1 MNTYPYLHCR
11 KGIYYFRRATPKDLL
26 YFIGQR
32 EITKT
37 LGTTD
42 IRVARKAAL
51 EMSEQLDE
59 LFIKIRNGKKLLSAD
74 EVACVALHVNR
85 AKTERLMLAALEE
98 FKDRTKEHDPQ
109 IGFNVLMLW
118 FFLESKLKDNYLND
132 DYRQYR
138 CTGYTARWNEHKYW
152 LHMLENPVH
161 AVP

>member
-98 FKDRTKEHDPQ
+98 FKDRTKEDEEWEAFHAREYRKQ
-109 IGFNVLMLW
+109 T
-118 FFLESKLKDNYLND
+118 LELL
-132 DYRQYR
+132 Q
-138 CTGYTARWNEHKYW
+138 
-152 LHMLENPVH
+152 LQM
-161 AVP
+161 